1 MIITLKKSLAIVA
14 ACLCITG
21 IADAAQGGRIYDP
34 ATVETVSGKVIKIEQ
49 LAPQTKMQLGTHML
63 ISTDKGEVDV
73 RLGAGAYLDQ
83 IGLKLEPNEEVKV
96 TGSKVTFDNREFI
109 IAAQVEKD
117 GKVFTLRNEEGIP
130 LWRPALMNESIQE

>member
-1 MIITLKKSLAIVA
+1 MIITLKKSLAIMA

-21 IADAAQGGRIYDP
+21 IAYATPGGRIYDP
-34 ATVETVSGKVIKIEQ
+34 STVETVSGKVVKIEQ

-63 ISTDKGEVDV
+63 ISTDKGEIDV

-83 IGLKLEPNEEVKV
+83 IGLKLEPNDEVKV
-96 TGSKVTFDNREFI
+96 TGSKVSFENHDFI

-117 GKVFTLRNEEGIP
+117 GKVFTLRNDEGIP
-130 LWRPALMNESIQE
+130 LWRPRLMNEAVQQ